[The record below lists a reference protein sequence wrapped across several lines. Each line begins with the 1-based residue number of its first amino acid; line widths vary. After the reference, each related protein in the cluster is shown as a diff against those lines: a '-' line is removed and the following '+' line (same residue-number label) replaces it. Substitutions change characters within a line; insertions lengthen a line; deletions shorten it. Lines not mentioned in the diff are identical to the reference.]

1 MAKSLRS
8 EAEKE
13 YQKERRRLLQ
23 AVRRGEAKGFI
34 YPEDIV
40 PPIPKHVTKRELT
53 KIKSIT
59 PTKLYKK
66 AQWLDVE
73 TGELVSGTTKL
84 KQEKAKTVKQKSSKS
99 DIKAGTRKARFSVQ
113 QKSLLTPEQRHE
125 ISVKAG
131 KKAWETRVSKMTPSE
146 YQDFI
151 KKFVERMKVGKERKR
166 TSELPIEKPRTNPAI
181 DRWNN
186 RSQYWDKQEE
196 PITPKPSD
204 VDDLIDRID
213 RLDKQIERLQDAS
226 KGDEPFYPTIS
237 VVDKVREK
245 VENLERVYSVTDNL
259 REELASL
266 KREVPPRYPIDKRK
280 GELLRIFDEQCEYYG
295 DDISQYE
302 EYLIRKSGD
311 IDLLLDVIRY
321 DSKEENIE
329 RSFVQLAV
337 LLNEGSLSPWSAER
351 LSAMSELYG
360 DNEEY

>member
-40 PPIPKHVTKRELT
+40 PPLPKHVTKRELT

-66 AQWLDVE
+66 AQWLNVE
-73 TGELVSGTTKL
+73 TGELASGNTKL
-84 KQEKAKTVKQKSSKS
+84 KQEKAKAVKQKATKS
-99 DIKAGTRKARFSVQ
+99 DVKAGTRKPRFSVQ

-125 ISVKAG
+125 ISVEAG
-131 KKAWETRVSKMTPSE
+131 KKAWKTRVSKMTPSE
-146 YQDFI
+146 FQDFV
-151 KKFVERMKVGKERKR
+151 KDFVERMKVGKERKK
-166 TSELPIEKPRTNPAI
+166 TSELPIKKPRTNTA
-181 DRWNN
+181 
-186 RSQYWDKQEE
+186 
-196 PITPKPSD
+196 
-204 VDDLIDRID
+204 ID
-213 RLDKQIERLQDAS
+213 RLDKQIEITQEAT

-245 VENLERVYSVTDNL
+245 VENLERVYGVTDNL

-266 KREVPPRYPIDKRK
+266 KREVPPHYPIDKRK

-295 DDISQYE
+295 DEINLYE
-302 EYLIRKSGD
+302 DYLIRKSGD